1 MKDVTPVRG
10 AKKDK
15 NAPRKPVIMKD
26 SASSTSIAKIQYGFS
41 EGTIWGLV
49 DGAKSVILG
58 GTPLEAIDGTKNFK
72 NVTYDI
78 RLGTNDQTYMKG
90 FPDVSNEVGIGV
102 ELKGS
107 APYVRAINDTQLS
120 AVRVRLRWNG
130 LSSTNS
136 ENGDV
141 SGHRIDYAIDLQTDG
156 GAYAEVLNTNISD
169 KVSTGYERTH
179 RIELP
184 RATQGWQIRIRRLT
198 ANSTSEFIR
207 DTMYVDAIAEV
218 IDAKFNYPNT
228 AHMGIEFDSEIFRG
242 IPKLEAH
249 VRGLIIRVPTNYD
262 PVSRTYI
269 GMWDGLFKEAY
280 TNNPAWIY
288 YDIVTAKRYGLG
300 DRINPSMVDKWTVY
314 ALGVYCD
321 QLVPDG
327 LGGQEPRFTCNVY
340 LQKTSDAYQVL
351 SSLSGVFRAMAFW
364 NGERVV
370 LDADMPKDPVY
381 TFSRA
386 NVIADENG
394 MCFNHTGSRFRD
406 RHTIVKVAWDNP
418 ANAFQTEY
426 EYIRDEK
433 AISKYGIRVLDLSAF
448 ACTSQGQAQRAGLWA
463 LQTEQLET
471 RQITFSVGL
480 DGFLPQ
486 VADVVNV
493 ADELFAGRAN
503 SGRVSAISAGQFV
516 VTLDRDITV
525 NAGDV
530 LIINGS
536 DGKAERRVVKSAA
549 GRKVTMVVA
558 FTKAEQQNIWALE
571 TADLKLMRFRI
582 MSIQENSDSSFNIT
596 ALQHEPKK
604 FSAIDFGADVIPDN
618 ITSITPDV
626 IEAPSKVTVTT
637 RHRVVQGQTIT
648 TLVIDW
654 SQVKEAVGYDVEW
667 RKDDGN
673 WIKVP
678 RTGNTSVEVEGVYAG
693 RYTAQ
698 VRSISAY
705 DVASPSAFSPITEVK
720 GKVGLPP
727 NIVGLTVTGILFGF
741 DLNWSFGAGSGDA
754 AFTEIQVATAPN
766 VNVKQLGLYAYNTN
780 KLQLNGLMGNLSQSF
795 RARLVDKLGFTSA
808 WGAWVTGTTS
818 ASAAPIMDMIQ
829 GQINESSLNQALTS
843 KIGKIDANSSSI
855 SGINTELNKA
865 KADIIAVDGII
876 AANKLEATNA
886 VAAANAELAT
896 AKTDISTAKTD
907 IVEAKR
913 IADLAK
919 TDSAAN
925 KINIVSLTTTVGN
938 NKTSVDSSITTLTDK
953 DLALSNLYTALKSE
967 YDGNKASVSQD
978 LTALTNKDISL
989 SSLLTVL
996 DTDYQGNK
1004 TAIRNEL
1011 TAVSTKT
1018 DSTANSLTS
1027 LTTEVGNNKT
1037 AITTEAT
1044 TRSTEDTALSN
1055 RITTVS
1061 GKTDNAL
1068 SRITTAE
1075 TTIASNTGAIT
1086 QQKTDI
1092 TAAYKKAIDDIE
1104 IGGRNLV
1111 LDTATMRT
1119 ELGTWDSA
1127 NITNSDGIL
1136 TLVSNGSEQWKG
1148 SPSIEVKAGVSYTA
1162 SIRAKADNLDIGLS
1176 MPLYYDN
1183 FWHSP
1188 YKTYAKDTS
1197 GEWITI
1203 SETFVPVMDSIMR
1216 IAIHNH
1222 KNTTGI
1228 AYYKQ
1233 VKVEKGNKATDWT
1246 PAPEDVEASIT
1257 AAITTESTAR
1267 TSAVEAVAKT
1277 VTALDTRFEGNKTS
1291 VTNALTVLTNKDTS
1305 LANSITALTTTV
1317 GNNTTA
1323 ISTESTARSTA
1334 DTAIGNRITTVEG
1347 KTDNALSRVSTVET
1361 IAADNKSSI
1370 ASTNTQVTAA
1380 FKAIDDIEV
1389 TGRNLFR
1396 VDKVGRYLG
1405 IDIYPKYD
1413 NIVVEGNTIKVL
1425 SNPIDIIGAP
1435 ISNFKGDTLTISGKT
1450 NLSNIQSYYR
1460 FNTQNSN
1467 TSLSVTVINGK
1478 FTFSINIPTGVTS
1491 LNLGLGIYPFNT
1503 PYQISEVKVESG
1515 LIATEWTVAPE
1526 DALDFGTGNK
1536 AAITSEATARANE
1549 DGALSTRINT
1559 VKATADNAQARVGT
1573 VETAITTATNS
1584 IASNKSEVEAKFNNL
1599 PNKNLI
1605 DNGTFAV
1612 GQSLTPWSIN
1622 SANRFVGEVS
1632 YDGSNNAIRI
1642 VANQAETYMLASY
1655 SLFKEIGYHTLS
1667 FWIKGNKGGS
1677 LNVQMQ
1683 DRVHTTAVPVTTV
1696 WTKHTISADITAR
1709 GGHNY
1714 SVVFGGWGSW
1724 ADIALE
1730 VFLSNIELTKDSAAI
1745 NNVAARVGTVESA
1758 VATNTGAIA
1767 STRTDVTAILDKG
1780 IEGRN
1785 LLRHGTFPTQSIFN
1799 NSHWECNCIT
1809 KDAAYDDVFGS
1820 TSAIRLAV
1828 NHSNSYLLTLEK
1840 LFETTGLHTVSFW
1853 VKGNYNGRINV
1864 SLGAQDV
1871 SNYVPVSTTWTKQ
1884 TVTANISNID
1894 GYHKL
1899 VFGGW
1904 SSWTDTGLQVYLSHI
1919 KVEKGNTATAWTAAP
1934 TDASASVSIE
1944 ATATANKVTGLEA
1957 QYTVKLDVGGRVS
1970 GFGLASSATQSDFAI
1985 NADRFYIAPPT
1996 GSAKGTSPFMV
2007 LTAPQTIN
2015 GASVPAGTYMRS
2027 AYIHDGSIDVAK
2039 INKASINNLSAI
2051 SANIGHFKSAPT
2063 GARLEI
2069 QDSVLTVYDANNR
2082 LRVRLGL
2089 W

>member
-1 MKDVTPVRG
+1 MKDVTPSGITWRNDGTGLGDDAHGNVLHDCVHRVQG

-136 ENGDV
+136 ESGDV

-262 PVSRTYI
+262 PVARTYI

-288 YDIVTAKRYGLG
+288 YDIITAKRYGLG

-525 NAGDV
+525 NAGDI

-549 GRKVTMVVA
+549 GRKVTMVAA
-558 FTKAEQQNIWALE
+558 FTKAEKQNIWALE

-582 MSIQENSDSSFNIT
+582 MSIQENSDLSFNIT

-1027 LTTEVGNNKT
+1027 LTTEVGKNKT
-1037 AITTEAT
+1037 AISTEAT

-1061 GKTDNAL
+1061 GRTDNAL
-1068 SRITTAE
+1068 SRISTAE

-1104 IGGRNLV
+1104 IGGRNLLLDSGNFKESKPYTEIKDGKRSLVFNGGNTSRLYAGIKLEPNTKYIYTVNCIFSKDTTVTQDAPIHFQVNNNGASDGGLFNRKPFNKQV
-1111 LDTATMRT
+1111 L
-1119 ELGTWDSA
+1119 A
-1127 NITNSDGIL
+1127 NVWTDISIAFETNSL
-1136 TLVSNGSEQWKG
+1136 TGTLFIPFIFLLATGTTV
-1148 SPSIEVKAGVSYTA
+1148 Y
-1162 SIRAKADNLDIGLS
+1162 
-1176 MPLYYDN
+1176 
-1183 FWHSP
+1183 
-1188 YKTYAKDTS
+1188 
-1197 GEWITI
+1197 I
-1203 SETFVPVMDSIMR
+1203 SSL
-1216 IAIHNH
+1216 
-1222 KNTTGI
+1222 KL
-1228 AYYKQ
+1228 
-1233 VKVEKGNKATDWT
+1233 EKGNIATAWT
-1246 PAPEDVEASIT
+1246 AAPEDVEASIT
-1257 AAITTESTAR
+1257 AAITKESTAR
-1267 TSAVEAVAKT
+1267 TSAVEAVANT

-1305 LANSITALTTTV
+1305 LANSLTSLTTEV
-1317 GNNTTA
+1317 GNNKTA
-1323 ISTESTARSTA
+1323 ITTESTARSTA

-1361 IAADNKSSI
+1361 IAATNKSSI
-1370 ASTNTQVTAA
+1370 ASTKTELQAEYKT
-1380 FKAIDDIEV
+1380 AIDDIEIG
-1389 TGRNLFR
+1389 GRNLLKNSDFSNKEYR
-1396 VDKVGRYLG
+1396 QKYW
-1405 IDIYPKYD
+1405 YD
-1413 NIVVEGNTIKVL
+1413 NGGGINIINDPIQGEVIRIVLPSGFVYHDWIKLDTDTEYTYSGLVKSDIATAFNSSVPL
-1425 SNPIDIIGAP
+1425 HYWAGAEQTNSGSIQVTKVSSNSGALIANEWQK
-1435 ISNFKGDTLTISGKT
+1435 ISITFKL
-1450 NLSNIQSYYR
+1450 
-1460 FNTQNSN
+1460 
-1467 TSLSVTVINGK
+1467 INGGK
-1478 FTFSINIPTGVTS
+1478 WFRPFIYGSSG
-1491 LNLGLGIYPFNT
+1491 NLL
-1503 PYQISEVKVESG
+1503 VKYLKLEKGNRAADYSK
-1515 LIATEWTVAPE
+1515 APE
-1526 DALDFGTGNK
+1526 DVEADYTAK
-1536 AAITSEATARANE
+1536 ITSEATTRANE

-1573 VETAITTATNS
+1573 VETAV
-1584 IASNKSEVEAKFNNL
+1584 ASNTSAIAQTSTKISAALTNL
-1599 PNKNLI
+1599 NYENKNILTSSELI
-1605 DNGTFAV
+1605 PMTGSDNGNSNIMQYWGQEKAYFLDPKTNNSNVYTFLPITEDIIS
-1612 GQSLTPWSIN
+1612 GQKYTASIQVLGN
-1622 SANRFVGEVS
+1622 AGINLFIYMDGRGYESSPLVVYANRF
-1632 YDGSNNAIRI
+1632 I
-1642 VANQAETYMLASY
+1642 
-1655 SLFKEIGYHTLS
+1655 TLS
-1667 FWIKGNKGGS
+1667 FTFTAITSIGKGNSIGVGFSGLSKG
-1677 LNVQMQ
+1677 N
-1683 DRVHTTAVPVTTV
+1683 RVHFRKA
-1696 WTKHTISADITAR
+1696 K
-1709 GGHNY
+1709 
-1714 SVVFGGWGSW
+1714 
-1724 ADIALE
+1724 
-1730 VFLSNIELTKDSAAI
+1730 
-1745 NNVAARVGTVESA
+1745 
-1758 VATNTGAIA
+1758 
-1767 STRTDVTAILDKG
+1767 
-1780 IEGRN
+1780 
-1785 LLRHGTFPTQSIFN
+1785 
-1799 NSHWECNCIT
+1799 
-1809 KDAAYDDVFGS
+1809 
-1820 TSAIRLAV
+1820 
-1828 NHSNSYLLTLEK
+1828 LEK
-1840 LFETTGLHTVSFW
+1840 GE
-1853 VKGNYNGRINV
+1853 K
-1864 SLGAQDV
+1864 A
-1871 SNYVPVSTTWTKQ
+1871 
-1884 TVTANISNID
+1884 
-1894 GYHKL
+1894 
-1899 VFGGW
+1899 
-1904 SSWTDTGLQVYLSHI
+1904 TD
-1919 KVEKGNTATAWTAAP
+1919 WTAAP
-1934 TDASASVSIE
+1934 EDIKQEVAAIQIE

-1970 GFGLASSATQSDFAI
+1970 GFGLASSTTYSDFAV
-1985 NADRFYIAPPT
+1985 NADRFYIAPPS
-1996 GSAKGTSPFMV
+1996 GSSKGISPFMV
-2007 LTAPQTIN
+2007 LTTPTVIN
-2015 GASVPAGTYMRS
+2015 GITVPTGTYMQS
-2027 AYIHDGSIDVAK
+2027 AFIHNGSIDIAK
-2039 INKASINNLSAI
+2039 INKASITDLSAI